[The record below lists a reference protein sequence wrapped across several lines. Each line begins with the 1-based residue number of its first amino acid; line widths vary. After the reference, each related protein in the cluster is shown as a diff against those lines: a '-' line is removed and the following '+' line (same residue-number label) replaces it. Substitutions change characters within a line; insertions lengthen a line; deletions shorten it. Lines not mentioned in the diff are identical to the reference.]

1 MPPQASPLNAD
12 HPAAPS
18 HKPAFDQLTFI
29 WSVVGILGL
38 LVQAQ
43 LRLGKIAWEAL
54 SSGRLTR
61 AELSVTLFWIV
72 LNAYLEGYRG
82 FHRRFVPR
90 VIARAQHLAT
100 QPRSFPRWLGPVYA
114 MAYVRATPRA
124 KYAAWGV
131 TGAVLIAI
139 FLVRRLNQPWRGII
153 DVGVV
158 VGLFLGSV
166 SLLLAAAQCLRGK
179 VPTADPALPLDCAQP
194 KLG

>member
-1 MPPQASPLNAD
+1 MPPTPSPLSVDSAT
-12 HPAAPS
+12 AQRTQ
-18 HKPAFDQLTFI
+18 AFDQLTFI

-54 SSGRLTR
+54 SSESLTHNQLLLCI
-61 AELSVTLFWIV
+61 AWVV
-72 LNAYLEGYRG
+72 LNAYMEGYRG

-90 VIARAQHLAT
+90 VVARANHLAT
-100 QPRSFPRWLGPVYA
+100 AGDAFPRWLGPVYA

-139 FLVRRLNQPWRGII
+139 FFVRRLSQPWRGII
-153 DVGVV
+153 DAGVV
-158 VGLFLGSV
+158 VGLLIGSV

-179 VPTADPALPLDCAQP
+179 VPTADPALPLEYAAAKP
-194 KLG
+194 S

>member
-1 MPPQASPLNAD
+1 MPSTPNPSSAD
-12 HPAAPS
+12 SAAPS
-18 HKPAFDQLTFI
+18 AQTFDQLTFV
-29 WSVVGILGL
+29 WSVLGILGL

-54 SSGRLTR
+54 SSDTLTQSQM
-61 AELSVTLFWIV
+61 LVCLTWVV

-90 VIARAQHLAT
+90 VVARAKHLAT
-100 QPRSFPRWLGPVYA
+100 APDTFPRWLGPVYA

-139 FLVRRLNQPWRGII
+139 FLVRRLDQPWRGII
-153 DVGVV
+153 DAGVV
-158 VGLFLGSV
+158 VGLLIGSV
-166 SLLLAAAQCLRGK
+166 SLLLAAAQCLLGK
-179 VPTADPALPLDCAQP
+179 APTADPALPLDYAP
-194 KLG
+194 SKPS